1 MFIFYS
7 HYDIIIHDSIRFR
20 AKSRSVSFSLA
31 NSTKMDSASGS
42 IEEYRLNSFRFFF
55 LVVAGLGNGPT
66 PILGLNH
73 KAALQIYP

>member
-20 AKSRSVSFSLA
+20 A